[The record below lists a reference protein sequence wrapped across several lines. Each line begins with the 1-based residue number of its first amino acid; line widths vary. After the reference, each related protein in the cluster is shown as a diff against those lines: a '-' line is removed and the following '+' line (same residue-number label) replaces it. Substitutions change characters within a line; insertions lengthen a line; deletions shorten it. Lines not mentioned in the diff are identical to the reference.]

1 MIRMGDIDKR
11 EPNSSIC
18 IRPIDP
24 CIRPDEIKEEFK
36 EFGEIKEVRVPID
49 FDTRQPRGFAY
60 VE

>member
-1 MIRMGDIDKR
+1 MGDIDKR

-24 CIRPDEIKEEFK
+24 CIRPDEIKDEFK
-36 EFGEIKEVRVPID
+36 EFGGIKDVRVPID
-49 FDTRQPRGFAY
+49 FDTREPRGFAY